1 MGALIADEYPRA
13 ATQGRLSR
21 VAMLAVEGRR
31 TICTAK
37 DGRQFETEILCRKN
51 LTERA
56 AFQMV
61 SERITMIE
69 VPGLVHL
76 DRAYKVESC
85 VG

>member
-13 ATQGRLSR
+13 ATEGRLSR

-61 SERITMIE
+61 SERDCHGRGTRF
-69 VPGLVHL
+69 GSS
-76 DRAYKVESC
+76 RSC
-85 VG
+85 V